1 MKQKQ
6 SYRKLL
12 YRARAVAH
20 VENRKQLSFWDI
32 VTAAISIDDEW
43 NDKNFRFRNQSG
55 LIYKET
61 EYLKKLI
68 DQLKSFNEAEEDLKN
83 SISFDNKEH
92 YEQLRTYINQNK
104 SLQDEELLKNVLQMV
119 VDIAIEHY
127 QNIPDYI
134 SFGGMSPGRMVK
146 YNKLSTFLVEK
157 QKFNLAIRQEIF
169 GQDEAVERLVDC
181 FAAHVKKV
189 NNFRNKDKLL
199 PGSVFLLGDLGT
211 GKTSLAKAFADKI
224 PGSGLWGKWQQKCI
238 RLKNFENYSY
248 YSVEKELFID
258 YFFELT
264 NKDIKYVFIIDE
276 VYHAS
281 SELFNVLQQIMGE
294 GIYTFR
300 NKEYHFSDTFFVF
313 ITNHGESLYN
323 NNHNGVFRDNRSFP
337 RDAFRKSLLDQRTI
351 KFFDGDEDNR
361 MLESFIDRIND
372 FILLNSF
379 NFGSRKSIFSMLL
392 EKQKEYLNNLYDI
405 EEVSWSEEF
414 LELLVFASAHL
425 DSYRQIQRFFDES
438 FFHIVEKQITESCR
452 NEKEVKKIDLSLE
465 NQGSLSAELQSKGL
479 KRLGKFLFVDDHEPF
494 HSLLKN
500 LGFENMV
507 SAYSVAEAKV
517 KLNHHGLDHFD
528 WILLDLVFPPG
539 QADGLSFLDDFR
551 KKHKLF
557 TVYLFSQKINT
568 KKEFNDIS
576 KAGGAAGF
584 IEKSSFLTED
594 FVSQDKGADPSLL
607 KNKIMQISLDC
618 SFSKTKRALEKKG
631 ESINYILNSC
641 YNEERG
647 VLYFKA
653 SDLQAEPQ
661 LQLVDG
667 SQMITQPD
675 VSFADIKGQ
684 KAVIEEIRLW
694 LNRVKT
700 KRISKTDKGLLLYGP
715 PGTGKTML
723 AKAVANEIDAF
734 FIALTPSQ
742 LQNKYVGESEKMVR
756 ELFVKARKNQP
767 AVIFLDEIDSI
778 GDRSAL
784 SGEHNWQA
792 SFVNAFL
799 AEMDGFEG
807 NDEVFVIGATNHK
820 ERMDKALIRP
830 GRLGRHIYVPLP
842 KSLDDRKE
850 VLLFYLQKALMKLN
864 LKDEEITRLARVTK
878 GYSPADIMLM
888 VDMAQ
893 DIAGKN
899 SKEELDADCL
909 SQARTE
915 VMFGKVSGETHDP
928 ETLKKVAIHEAGH
941 ALVARK
947 LGKEIYQVT
956 VQKREGAD
964 EIQGFMEPAGD
975 NKIEDRDHIIEQMT
989 ISFAGREAEKLL
1001 LGKYGTGASSDLKKS
1016 QYFAETILKLGLT
1029 DSGLPELFKSLH
1041 EKHDDSTYLN
1051 NEVTHK
1057 IKSIMKEAQDRCI
1070 AILTSNQEELRELT
1084 DRLVNEKTIFFY
1096 D

>member
-1 MKQKQ
+1 MIQKQ

-12 YRARAVAH
+12 YRARAVARI
-20 VENRKQLSFWDI
+20 ENRKQLSFWDI

-43 NDKNFRFRNQSG
+43 TDKNFRFKDQSG

-68 DQLKSFNEAEEDLKN
+68 GQLKSFKETEEDLKK
-83 SISFDNKEH
+83 SISFENKDH
-92 YEQLRTYINQNK
+92 YEKLKTYINQNK
-104 SLQDEELLKNVLQMV
+104 SLQNEELLKNVLQMV
-119 VDIAIEHY
+119 VDIAVEHY
-127 QNIPDYI
+127 RNIPDYI
-134 SFGGMSPGRMVK
+134 SFGEMPPGRMLK
-146 YNKLSTFLVEK
+146 YNKLSTFLTE
-157 QKFNLAIRQEIF
+157 QKKFTLAIKQEIF

-181 FAAHVKKV
+181 FTAHVKKV
-189 NNFRNKDKLL
+189 NNFKNKEKLL

-211 GKTSLAKAFADKI
+211 GKTSLAKTFADKI
-224 PGSGLWGKWQQKCI
+224 PGSGMWGKWHQKFI
-238 RLKNFENYSY
+238 RLKNFENFSY

-258 YFFELT
+258 YFSELT
-264 NKDIKYVFIIDE
+264 NKGIKYVFIIDE

-281 SELFNVLQQIMGE
+281 SELFSLLQQIMGE

-361 MLESFIDRIND
+361 MLESFIDRVND
-372 FILLNSF
+372 FIILNSF
-379 NFGSRKSIFSMLL
+379 NFGSRKSIFSVLL

-405 EEVSWSEEF
+405 EEVSWCEEF
-414 LELLVFASAHL
+414 LELLVFSSAHL

-438 FFHIVEKQITESCR
+438 FFHDVEKQITECCR
-452 NEKEVKKIDLSLE
+452 KEKEVKQIDLSLE
-465 NQGSLSAELQSKGL
+465 LPGSLSALLQSKGL

-494 HSLLKN
+494 HTLLRH
-500 LGFENMV
+500 LGFINMV
-507 SAYSVAEAKV
+507 SAYSVAEAKR
-517 KLNHHGLDHFD
+517 KLNEIGLDQLD
-528 WILLDLVFPPG
+528 WMLLDLVFPPG

-557 TVYLFSQKINT
+557 PVYLFSQKINT

-576 KAGGAAGF
+576 RAGGAAGF
-584 IEKSSFLTED
+584 IEKSRYLTDHDDSED
-594 FVSQDKGADPSLL
+594 GDNACDQL
-607 KNKIMQISLDC
+607 KDSIMKISLDC
-618 SFSKTKRALEKKG
+618 SFMKTKRALEKKG
-631 ESINYILNSC
+631 ESINYILSSC

-653 SDLQAEPQ
+653 SDLRAEPQ
-661 LQLVDG
+661 LQLVDA

-684 KAVIEEIRLW
+684 KSVIEEIRLW

-715 PGTGKTML
+715 PGTGKTLL
-723 AKAVANEIDAF
+723 AKAIANEIDAF

-756 ELFVKARKNQP
+756 ELFSKARKNQP
-767 AVIFLDEIDSI
+767 SVIFLDEIDSI
-778 GDRSAL
+778 GDRSQL
-784 SGEHNWQA
+784 SGEYNWQA

-830 GRLGRHIYVPLP
+830 GRLGRFIYVPLP
-842 KSLDDRKE
+842 KTLDDRKE
-850 VLLFYLQKALMKLN
+850 ILLFYLKKALMELN
-864 LKDEEITRLARVTK
+864 LKDEEVTRLAKVTK

-888 VDMAQ
+888 VDVAQ
-893 DIAGKN
+893 DIASKER
-899 SKEELDADCL
+899 KEELDADCL

-928 ETLKKVAIHEAGH
+928 ETLRKIAIHEAGH
-941 ALVARK
+941 ALVARQ
-947 LGKEIYQVT
+947 LGREIYQVT

-964 EIQGFMEPAGD
+964 DIEGFMEPTGD
-975 NKIEDRDHIIEQMT
+975 NKIEDRENILEQMA
-989 ISFAGREAEKLL
+989 ISFAGREAEKLI

-1016 QYFAETILKLGLT
+1016 QYFAEAILTLGLT
-1029 DSGLPELFKSLH
+1029 DSGLPELFKSVH
-1041 EKHDDSTYLN
+1041 EQPGDSTYLN
-1051 NEVTHK
+1051 NEVTRK
-1057 IKSIMKEAQDRCI
+1057 IQLIMKEAQECCI
-1070 AILTSNQEELRELT
+1070 KILNENKDHLEELIEKLIS
-1084 DRLVNEKTIFFY
+1084 EKTIFFY